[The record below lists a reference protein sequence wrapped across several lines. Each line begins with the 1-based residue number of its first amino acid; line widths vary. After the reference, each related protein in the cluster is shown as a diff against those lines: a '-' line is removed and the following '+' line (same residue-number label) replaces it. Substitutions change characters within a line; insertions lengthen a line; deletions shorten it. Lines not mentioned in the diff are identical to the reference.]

1 MNSICELISVDHKE
15 SILSTAKPIYNSPWQ
30 PLIDELENDTR
41 VKAIDHELESAKNNL
56 FLM

>member
-1 MNSICELISVDHKE
+1 MDNRE
-15 SILSTAKPIYNSPWQ
+15 SISSTAKPIYNSPWQ